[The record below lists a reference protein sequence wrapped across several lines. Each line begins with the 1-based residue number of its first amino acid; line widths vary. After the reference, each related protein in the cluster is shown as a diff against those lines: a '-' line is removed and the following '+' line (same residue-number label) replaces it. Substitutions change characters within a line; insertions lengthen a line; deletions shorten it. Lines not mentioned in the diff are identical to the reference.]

1 MDRAHPGPYHR
12 LYAMTQTPSSPTTTS
27 VRVLHVSGRSDHGGG
42 PEHILQVIGAALP
55 GIDHHIACP
64 DNGIYWGRF
73 SRILGAERLCAIP
86 QRSLSGRAFWRLR
99 TFARAHGIQ
108 VIHSHGTCAGAYSRI
123 LGLSLGIPVVHTF
136 HGVPVTNS
144 LKHGVYNLAERL
156 LGRLTHCGVAVSAG
170 EADLVHARWRH
181 YRGKLAVVP
190 NGIDLGGEA
199 PAWAPWPV
207 DGPLRIV
214 SFTRRNH
221 QKHPELLAEI
231 ARVLHLLGVNY
242 RIDAFGENLECPTL
256 TAEAK
261 RRGVGDRLHFHAST
275 DTPARVLAGAHVY
288 LSTSRWEGMPL
299 AVLEAWRSGL
309 VVIASDVVGNRDL
322 VRDGIS
328 GRLFPAGNGR
338 AAARIIRDL
347 HRDPQATERLR
358 NRAERLAK
366 VGHCRNLMAMRL
378 EWVYRRMVEGVL
390 RADPA
395 SSPTWPNEPS
405 GVVEMRSESRRLH
418 SVKG

>member
-1 MDRAHPGPYHR
+1 MAD
-12 LYAMTQTPSSPTTTS
+12 TPSAATTS
-27 VRVLHVSGRSDHGGG
+27 CLRVLHVSGRSDHGGG

-55 GIDHHIACP
+55 GIDHHVACP

-73 SRILGAERLCAIP
+73 SGILGAQRMCPIP

-99 TFARAHGIQ
+99 AFTRANDIQ

-136 HGVPVTNS
+136 HGVPVTSS

-156 LGRLTHCGVAVSAG
+156 LGRLTQCGVAVSAG

-207 DGPLRIV
+207 DAPLRIV

-231 ARVLHLLGVNY
+231 ARVLHLLGVPY
-242 RIDAFGENLECPTL
+242 RIDAFGENLDNPAL
-256 TAEAK
+256 TAEAQ
-261 RRGVGDRLHFHAST
+261 RRSVGDRLRFHAST
-275 DTPARVLAGAHVY
+275 DTPARVLAGAHIY

-322 VRDGIS
+322 VHDGQS

-338 AAARIIRDL
+338 QAARIIRDL
-347 HRDPQATERLR
+347 HADPQAAERLR
-358 NRAERLAK
+358 NRAERLARL
-366 VGHCRNLMAMRL
+366 GHCRTLMAMRL
-378 EWVYRRMVEGVL
+378 EWVYRRMVEGVF
-390 RADPA
+390 RPDPA
-395 SSPTWPNEPS
+395 SCPTWPSQPAGLS
-405 GVVEMRSESRRLH
+405 DDGRSSRQLRVVGR
-418 SVKG
+418 

>member
-1 MDRAHPGPYHR
+1 MAG
-12 LYAMTQTPSSPTTTS
+12 TPSPPTTS
-27 VRVLHVSGRSDHGGG
+27 CLRVLHVSGRSDHGGG

-64 DNGIYWGRF
+64 DDGVYWGRF
-73 SRILGAERLCAIP
+73 SNLLGAERMCPIP
-86 QRSLSGRAFWRLR
+86 QRSISGRAFWRLR
-99 TFARAHGIQ
+99 SFARANDIG

-231 ARVLHLLGVNY
+231 ARVLHLLGVPF
-242 RIDAFGENLECPTL
+242 RIDAFGENLDCPTL
-256 TAEAK
+256 TAEAR
-261 RRGVGDRLHFHAST
+261 RRGVVDRLNFHAST
-275 DTPARVLAGAHVY
+275 DAPARVLAGAHIY

-309 VVIASDVVGNRDL
+309 VVVASDVVGNRDL
-322 VRDGIS
+322 VRDGHS
-328 GRLFPAGNGR
+328 GRLFSAGNGR
-338 AAARIIRDL
+338 QAARIIRDL
-347 HRDPQATERLR
+347 HADARTADGLR
-358 NRAERLAK
+358 YRAERFAR

-378 EWVYRRMVEGVL
+378 EWVYRRMVEGV
-390 RADPA
+390 DQPNPA
-395 SSPTWPNEPS
+395 ASPSWPGESSITRQETQS
-405 GVVEMRSESRRLH
+405 SRRTRAI
-418 SVKG
+418 GM

>member
-1 MDRAHPGPYHR
+1 MASP
-12 LYAMTQTPSSPTTTS
+12 LSSPTTS
-27 VRVLHVSGRSDHGGG
+27 PLRVLHISGRSDHGGG

-55 GIDHHIACP
+55 GIEHHIACP
-64 DNGIYWGRF
+64 DNGLYWDRF
-73 SRILGAERLCAIP
+73 SSTLGSERMCPIP
-86 QRSLSGRAFWRLR
+86 QRSLSARAFWKLR
-99 TFARAHGIQ
+99 SFARANDIQ

-123 LGLSLGIPVVHTF
+123 LGLSLDIPVVHTF

-170 EADLVHARWRH
+170 EADLVHGRWRH

-199 PAWAPWPV
+199 PPWAPWPV
-207 DGPLRIV
+207 DATLRIV

-231 ARVLHLLGVNY
+231 ARVLHLLGVPY
-242 RIDAFGENLECPTL
+242 RIDAFGENLDCPAL

-261 RRGVGDRLHFHAST
+261 RRGVGDRLRFHDST
-275 DTPARVLAGAHVY
+275 DTPARVLAGAHIY

-322 VRDGIS
+322 VRDGVS

-338 AAARIIRDL
+338 EAARIIRDL
-347 HRDPQATERLR
+347 HNDSSLAERLR
-358 NRAERLAK
+358 NRAERHAR

-378 EWVYRRMVEGVL
+378 EWVYRRMVEGNA
-390 RADPA
+390 R
-395 SSPTWPNEPS
+395 PTLNTDHAWPQEPPLLDHTTS
-405 GVVEMRSESRRLH
+405 TRL
-418 SVKG
+418 STITG